1 MMVAF
6 KVKQRAEPW
15 EWSGDLKMALGRLES
30 SVCAQAE
37 TDCSLLPSALFL

>member
-6 KVKQRAEPW
+6 RVKQRAEPR

-30 SVCAQAE
+30 SVCAQAG
-37 TDCSLLPSALFL
+37 TDCSLLRGALFL